1 MARQED
7 GPWQRWPMSD
17 SECPFRVLT
26 DVTFEGFTIADL
38 VERPSFGS
46 CGA

>member
-1 MARQED
+1 
-7 GPWQRWPMSD
+7 MSA
-17 SECPFRVLT
+17 SECLFRVLT

-38 VERPSFGS
+38 VERPSFVP